1 MNIKI
6 TYTVPLSLYYTWYS
20 KHLSSWWILKVS
32 LLTILHSVRR
42 SESLW
47 RSERRPRLPVRRRRD
62 SLNINLDWTLIY
74 QFYKFTQKGW
84 DFNNDLKLLKLDLI
98 LIGWV
103 WSFPVNK
110 VFKWYDLLNNLV
122 KKKNC
127 CYNCCKK
134 NLKCFKRWLNNIR
147 TVVSEV

>member
-6 TYTVPLSLYYTWYS
+6 TYKVPLSLYYTWYS

-47 RSERRPRLPVRRRRD
+47 RSERRPRHPVRRRRD
-62 SLNINLDWTLIY
+62 SLNISLGWTLIY
-74 QFYKFTQKGW
+74 QFYKFTHTGW

-98 LIGWV
+98 LILIGWV
-103 WSFPVNK
+103 WPFPLNK
-110 VFKWYDLLNNLV
+110 VFKCYDLLNDLI

-127 CYNCCKK
+127 C
-134 NLKCFKRWLNNIR
+134 
-147 TVVSEV
+147 